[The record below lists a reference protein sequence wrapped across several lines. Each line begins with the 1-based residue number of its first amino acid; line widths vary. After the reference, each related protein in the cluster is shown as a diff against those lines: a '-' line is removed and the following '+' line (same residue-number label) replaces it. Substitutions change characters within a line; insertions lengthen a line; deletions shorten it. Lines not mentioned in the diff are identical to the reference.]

1 MAEETQGFLEGLGF
15 KQEETFA
22 PPLIATEAQ
31 VKNAV
36 EANAGEQ
43 QGFWGSLPTAARE
56 EWILPTVIESIDRF
70 KTFDEAPVDEFTP
83 DIVSQ
88 LTADITDTR
97 AAEEILMEASSSGM
111 RSAMATREVH
121 LTTQRR
127 RAELA
132 KEGMSGTLATAAA
145 AFLDPVEWSVIG
157 GSTAAIVALS
167 GPAAPITG
175 PATAVVGA
183 ARQAKKGFSVGRA
196 ALAGAGVTAAELGA
210 FESIRAGL
218 KYDIEAN
225 DVLMVMGA
233 GAALGGALNAAT
245 MAFVKRGNLSRLA
258 KVVAEGG
265 ELTPAQ
271 RTFYEA
277 NNGEALA
284 TRLIERELS
293 SESFMQAVHTDD
305 YAKAVG
311 DLEAEAAF
319 RALPTTEVSVEAAG
333 EAAPKMA
340 GWSMFGLRE
349 IISTGARMG
358 SSAANYSRLVGGK
371 LGMNS
376 AGFVDPTIKT
386 PFSASEKAERLQ
398 SAYRASY
405 AYAYLHNSLLWRK
418 TTGGQL
424 PEFNTLVSRYVRGI
438 TTDVPAEVK
447 AVGDLV
453 KEQELKMATEAVDS
467 DVAGFSM
474 DILNRH
480 KNYLP
485 RLFSEERI
493 VEKMRQLGPDA
504 QDKITDLVE
513 TAIRNG
519 QPDLVSDVTKV
530 LTKRSKTGKTTPKA
544 VEAYIR
550 KIAAGYTRSITDP
563 KVSMNRGPAGSNE
576 MNLEDIADVMKL
588 EGFGEDEIDGIVDIL
603 TRRGNVKGHKR
614 TRFRIVLDESASISV
629 TRADGQLEEL
639 HFYDLLEEDIDTL
652 HNAYIFQLSGAIGLA
667 KNGINTNKA
676 GSTFEDWLDLM
687 KKEYRD
693 KPELD
698 RNNLQKEINAAQFMF
713 DGITGRLAQRQEVS
727 NKAREFHIGARAFSF
742 SVNMGMS
749 GMSSLM
755 EISNSVFEYSLRT
768 NLKTN
773 KALNQLYLKAKDG
786 KLPDSLMRELVED
799 IGLGSEVATGKFAVG
814 TRYEADNID
823 GYIGP
828 VQKGLGKGLQKT
840 QQFVSYWSGLLG
852 VTQTL
857 RRKSMQNLAYDL
869 AYAAKDN
876 KQIYTDIKLSQMGLD
891 RQSLNAINEEIRN
904 NAIFEGD
911 KLVSLNKNQWNPT
924 LRELFDDA
932 MFKNT
937 RQSVQELNIGSTNR
951 TLRGE
956 NGKSFFQFLSYTL
969 GSVEQQSQRMGVRA
983 VNGDGAAVSKVMLSA
998 SFMGMMMYMA
1008 RVQMNAVGRSDADEY
1023 IQKRMEWDNFVVG
1036 SLSQIGAASIFSYIY
1051 QITTGAMDGNTHAIT
1066 PPIIS
1071 MAQTLLQFSRAFENG
1086 EISEAEY
1093 RRVLRLLPAQSLY
1106 GARQILNKVA
1116 NEAAN

>member
-1 MAEETQGFLEGLGF
+1 MAEDTQGFLEGLGF
-15 KQEETFA
+15 KQEETFKA
-22 PPLIATEAQ
+22 PLIATEAQ

-43 QGFWGSLPTAARE
+43 QGFWGSLPTAAKE
-56 EWILPTVIESIDRF
+56 EWIIPTVVESIDRF
-70 KTFDEAPVDEFTP
+70 KTFDESPVEEFTP
-83 DIVSQ
+83 EIVEQ
-88 LTADITDTR
+88 LTGGITDPR
-97 AAEEILMEASSSGM
+97 ASEEILMEASSTGL

-121 LTTQRR
+121 LTTQQR

-132 KEGMSGTLATAAA
+132 REGLSGTLATAAA
-145 AFLDPVEWSVIG
+145 VMFDPIEWSVIG
-157 GSTAAIVALS
+157 GSTAAIAALS
-167 GPAAPITG
+167 GPAAPVTG
-175 PATAVVGA
+175 PLTAAAGA
-183 ARQAKKGFSVGRA
+183 ARQAKKGFSIGRA
-196 ALAGAGVTAAELGA
+196 ALAGAGVTAAELAA

-233 GAALGGALNAAT
+233 GAAIGGSLNAAT
-245 MAFVKRGNLSRLA
+245 MAFVKRGNVARLA

-271 RTFYEA
+271 RAFYEA
-277 NNGEALA
+277 NNGEAVA
-284 TRLIERELS
+284 NRLIDQTFKD
-293 SESFMQAVHTDD
+293 ESFFQAVHTDD

-319 RALPTTEVSVEAAG
+319 RALPATEISVEAAA
-333 EAAPKMA
+333 EAVPKQA
-340 GWSMFGLRE
+340 GWSIFGLRE
-349 IISTGARMG
+349 LISTGARMG
-358 SSAANYSRLVGGK
+358 TSAASTARLVGSK

-376 AGFVDPTIKT
+376 TGFVDPTIKT
-386 PFSASEKAERLQ
+386 NRSASEIAERLQ
-398 SAYRASY
+398 SSYRAEY
-405 AYAYLHNSLLWRK
+405 AYSYLHNSLIWRK

-438 TTDVPAEVK
+438 ETDVPKEVK

-453 KEQELKMATEAVDS
+453 KEQELKIAKEAVNADS
-467 DVAGFSM
+467 AGFSL
-474 DILNRH
+474 DVINRH

-485 RLFSEERI
+485 RLFNEERI

-504 QDKITDLVE
+504 EDKIALLVE

-519 QPDLVSDVTKV
+519 QPDLVSEVTKV
-530 LTKRSKTGKTTPKA
+530 LTKRSKTGKTTSKA
-544 VEAYIR
+544 VEEYIR
-550 KIAAGYTRSITDP
+550 KIAKGYTRSITDP
-563 KVSMNRGPAGSNE
+563 KVNMNRGPAGSNE
-576 MNLEDIADVMKL
+576 MNLEDITSVMKL
-588 EGFGEDEIDGIVDIL
+588 EGFGEDEIDSIVDIL
-603 TRRGNVKGHKR
+603 TRRGKVKGHKR
-614 TRFRIVLDESASISV
+614 TRFRIVLDESTSISV
-629 TRADGQLEEL
+629 TKADGQIEEL
-639 HFYDLLEEDIDTL
+639 RFSDLLEEDIDTL

-667 KNGINTNKA
+667 KNGINTNKI
-676 GSTFEDWLDLM
+676 GSSFDDWLDLM
-687 KKEYRD
+687 KKEYREN
-693 KPELD
+693 PNLD
-698 RNNLQKEINAAQFMF
+698 RNNLQKEINAAEFMF

-727 NKAREFHIGARAFSF
+727 NRAREFHIGARAFSF

-755 EISNSVFEYSLRT
+755 EISNAVFETSLRT

-773 KALNQLYLKAKDG
+773 KALNELFLKAKDG
-786 KLPDSLMRELVED
+786 RLPDSLLKELIDD

-828 VQKGLGKGLQKT
+828 IQKGLGKGLQKT

-876 KQIYTDIKLSQMGLD
+876 KQIYSDIKLSQMGLD

-904 NAIFEGD
+904 FAVFDGD

-932 MFKNT
+932 MFKHT

-956 NGKSFFQFLSYTL
+956 NGKTYFQFLNYTL
-969 GSVEQQSQRMGVRA
+969 GSVEQQTQRMGVRA
-983 VNGDGAAVSKVMLSA
+983 KYGDGAAVSKIMLSA
-998 SFMGMMMYMA
+998 AFMGTMMYIA
-1008 RVQMNAVGRSDADEY
+1008 RVQMNAMGRSDADEY

-1066 PPIIS
+1066 PPVVS
-1071 MAQTLLQFSRAFENG
+1071 MAQTLLQFSRAYENG

-1106 GARQILNKVA
+1106 GARQILNGVA
-1116 NEAAN
+1116 NAAGN